1 MIRVNLLPHREEK
14 RKRRQQQFLGLAVF
28 SRRRSALV
36 VAGAVWFFLDQ
47 QVQQQQ
53 ANVAYMKGEIAK
65 LDKQIEEIRK
75 IREETAS
82 LLAKKQVVE
91 GLQSNRSEPV
101 QLLDQLL
108 RQLPEGI
115 YLKAVKQTGVKV
127 NVLGYAQSNARVSTL
142 MRNLGASPYLE
153 NPELVEIKAVLL
165 DNNPN
170 KRVNEFSMNISVKR
184 AKAEDAGG
192 KGARTPAGAA
202 SRRGPRNE
210 PARRTADARPE
221 AAGKLAVADQ
231 DRRLR
236 PRLPRHPGRPRSSC
250 SGRART
256 RPSRPGASR
265 STSRRQ
271 AFLEKKKLAVNL
283 EAYKQ
288 QRAEI
293 EQSFGALLKQLPNK
307 SEMDALLIDINQA
320 GLGRGLAFELFKP
333 SQTENFTEFYAELPV
348 NLKVTGNYHDLGAF
362 ASDVAKMPR
371 IVLLTDLKVDPPS
384 KEGTLSL
391 EAVAKTY
398 RYLDEEEIAKQRK
411 AAKDKASKAKG
422 AKK

>member
-28 SRRRSALV
+28 SVLV
-36 VAGAVWFFLDQ
+36 GVIVAGAVWFFLDQ

-53 ANVAYMKGEIAK
+53 ANVAYMKSEIAK

-75 IREETAS
+75 IREETAA

-165 DNNPN
+165 NNDPN

-184 AKAEDAGG
+184 AKMEDTGG

-202 SRRGPRNE
+202 
-210 PARRTADARPE
+210 PA
-221 AAGKLAVADQ
+221 
-231 DRRLR
+231 
-236 PRLPRHPGRPRSSC
+236 
-250 SGRART
+250 
-256 RPSRPGASR
+256 
-265 STSRRQ
+265 
-271 AFLEKKKLAVNL
+271 
-283 EAYKQ
+283 
-288 QRAEI
+288 
-293 EQSFGALLKQLPNK
+293 
-307 SEMDALLIDINQA
+307 
-320 GLGRGLAFELFKP
+320 
-333 SQTENFTEFYAELPV
+333 
-348 NLKVTGNYHDLGAF
+348 
-362 ASDVAKMPR
+362 
-371 IVLLTDLKVDPPS
+371 
-384 KEGTLSL
+384 
-391 EAVAKTY
+391 
-398 RYLDEEEIAKQRK
+398 
-411 AAKDKASKAKG
+411 G